1 MSAESR
7 AAPMI
12 TVAPGGSTR
21 ADSLLNRNF
30 ALLTQGQ
37 LVSQFGNQAFVVGM
51 TFWVSATTHSAAT
64 TGLIVLAGMV
74 PLMVLAPF
82 AGAFVDR
89 HSRLGVIIACDLG
102 RGVVVSVLA
111 IAYLTGPASA
121 RMGEIFVAALLL
133 GCFAAFFEPAMTS
146 CIPDLVPHSRLEAA
160 NGFQQVSS
168 QVAILVGRGF
178 GGALYQALG
187 PIMLFVVDG
196 FTFFFAGASTLLI
209 RQPKAQV
216 LPHEAANTPGTVL
229 AETIAGIRYLL
240 GRSGMFGFLL
250 TASVF
255 NALLT
260 PVSVLLPFYTTDYLV
275 ADVRW
280 YGFLLAA
287 ISAGSVSGGAAASTV
302 RIKETWRGPVVVGA
316 FISLALLLTIL
327 GQVRERWIALA
338 LLFMTGL
345 MAGLMNVLIL
355 SIIQRSTTAEF
366 RGRVRGVHLTM
377 AYLFAPVG
385 LVGGG
390 ALADLTG
397 RNVPLVFG
405 VCGVLAMATVLSL
418 FCRRATRQFLSSL

>member
-1 MSAESR
+1 
-7 AAPMI
+7 MI
-12 TVAPGGSTR
+12 TEASERSIASVP
-21 ADSLLNRNF
+21 LLNRNF
-30 ALLTQGQ
+30 VLLSQGQ
-37 LVSQFGNQAFVVGM
+37 LVSHFGNQAFVVGM
-51 TFWVSATTHSAAT
+51 TFWVSTTTHSAAT

-74 PLMVLAPF
+74 PMVLLTSF

-89 HSRLGVIIACDLG
+89 HSRLRVIVACDLG
-102 RGVVVSVLA
+102 RGVIMSVLA
-111 IAYLTGPASA
+111 MAYLAGPASA
-121 RMGEIFVAALLL
+121 RTGEIFVAALLL
-133 GCFAAFFEPAMTS
+133 GMFEAFFEPAMTS
-146 CIPDLVPHSRLEAA
+146 CIPDLVPRPRLEAA

-168 QVAILVGRGF
+168 QIAVLVGRGF

-187 PIMLFVVDG
+187 PMMLFVVDG
-196 FTFFFAGASTLLI
+196 FTFFFAGASTWLI
-209 RQPKAQV
+209 RQSEAPV
-216 LPHEAANTPGTVL
+216 LLHQAAPTPGTVL
-229 AETIAGIRYLL
+229 AETMAGIRYLL

-250 TASVF
+250 AASVF
-255 NALLT
+255 NALLM

-275 ADVRW
+275 ADVKW

-287 ISAGSVSGGAAASTV
+287 ISAGSVSGGAAASTI
-302 RIKETWRGPVVVGA
+302 RIRETWRGPLLVGA
-316 FISLALLLTIL
+316 LISLALLLVIL
-327 GQVRERWIALA
+327 GQLRERWIALA
-338 LLFMTGL
+338 LLFLTGL

-405 VCGVLAMATVLSL
+405 VCGLLAMVSVLTL

>member
-1 MSAESR
+1 VIAETTAVSAE
-7 AAPMI
+7 APAESKD
-12 TVAPGGSTR
+12 VA
-21 ADSLLNRNF
+21 SLLNRNF
-30 ALLTQGQ
+30 VLLSQGQ
-37 LVSQFGNQAFVVGM
+37 LVSLFGNQAFVVGM

-74 PLMVLAPF
+74 PLMLLAPF

-89 HSRLGVIIACDLG
+89 HSRLRVIVACDLG
-102 RGVVVSVLA
+102 RGVIVSVLA
-111 IAYLTGPASA
+111 IAYLAGPVSA
-121 RMGEIFVAALLL
+121 RTGEVFVAALLL
-133 GCFAAFFEPAMTS
+133 GIFEAFFAPAMTA
-146 CIPDLVPHSRLEAA
+146 CIPDLVPRHRFEAA

-168 QVAILVGRGF
+168 QIAILVGRGF

-187 PIMLFVVDG
+187 PVMLFVVDG
-196 FTFFFAGASTLLI
+196 FTFFFAGASTLFI
-209 RQPKAQV
+209 RQPRGQV
-216 LPHEAANTPGTVL
+216 PHLDAAKTPGSVL
-229 AETIAGIRYLL
+229 AETTAGIRYLL

-250 TASVF
+250 AASIF
-255 NALLT
+255 NALLM
-260 PVSVLLPFYTTDYLV
+260 PVSVLLPVYTTDYLV

-287 ISAGSVSGGAAASTV
+287 ISAGSVGGGVAASTM
-302 RIKETWRGPVVVGA
+302 RIKETWRGPLVVGA
-316 FISLALLLTIL
+316 FISLALLLVIL
-327 GQVRERWIALA
+327 GQLRERWVALA

-355 SIIQRSTTAEF
+355 SIIQRSTAAEF

-397 RNVPLVFG
+397 RNVPLVFS
-405 VCGVLAMATVLSL
+405 VCGLLAMASVVTL
-418 FCRRATRQFLSSL
+418 FSRRATRRFLSSL